1 VLLAMSRRYG
11 ADFGFT
17 SYDPS
22 WQAALTRTVATLRAA
37 RMTVLVLG
45 PVPDPKTW
53 APACLSDHLDS
64 ATACNPHRTAAVS
77 AQGIAAEAAATRAGG
92 GRYADLA
99 DLFCAADACPLV
111 VANDLVYRDD
121 NHITVEYA
129 TVLAPVL
136 AAAIDIALG
145 E

>member
-1 VLLAMSRRYG
+1 MARRYG

-17 SYDPS
+17 AYDPS
-22 WQAALTRTVATLRAA
+22 WQAALTRTVAALRTAGS
-37 RMTVLVLG
+37 TVLVLG
-45 PVPDPKTW
+45 PVPDPHTW

-64 ATACNPHRTAAVS
+64 ATACSPRRASAVN
-77 AQGIAAEAAATRAGG
+77 AEGIAAEAAATRAGG

-99 DLFCAADACPLV
+99 DLFCTPDACPLV

-129 TVLAPVL
+129 TVLSPVL
-136 AAAIDIALG
+136 AAEIDSAVG
-145 E
+145 G